1 MTQNT
6 QPKQPFGAFAP
17 GAWQKSIMALTARL
31 PANWLGKRLAFAL
44 RRLALLGGKRP
55 FDVEL
60 LNRRL
65 RLYPYDNVCE
75 KRVLFTPQL
84 FDADERAAIAEQA
97 AQTKD
102 TKSGFSFVDIGANVG
117 LYSQFVAG
125 LPVADTKIVAVEP
138 DPEMFGRLC
147 FNITANDDER
157 ILPLNCAAGA
167 ENGTLKLFIDIEN
180 RGENSAVIESATGQ
194 SIEVPSR
201 TLLDILDEA
210 GIETPDALKIDVEG
224 AEYPVLKSFVENAP
238 PARLPRMMIIENAP
252 TRWEGDLF
260 GILEGAGYTT
270 RATTRL
276 NRILVRN

>member
-1 MTQNT
+1 MTRISQA
-6 QPKQPFGAFAP
+6 KQPFGAYAP
-17 GAWQKSIMALTARL
+17 GAWQKSIMALTRQL

-55 FDVEL
+55 FDVTL

-84 FDADERAAIAEQA
+84 FDADERAALADMA
-97 AQTKD
+97 RTAKD
-102 TKSGFSFVDIGANVG
+102 GFSFVDIGANVG

-125 LPVADTKIVAVEP
+125 LPGKNTRIVAVEP

-167 ENGTLKLFIDIEN
+167 ENGKLKLFIDTEN
-180 RGENSAVIESATGQ
+180 RGENSAVIESATGD
-194 SIEVPSR
+194 SIEVDSR

-238 PARLPRMMIIENAP
+238 HARLPLMMIIENAP
-252 TRWEGDLF
+252 SRWEGDLF
-260 GILEGAGYTT
+260 GILEKAGYKT

-276 NRILVRN
+276 NRILVRD